1 MKYPL
6 ISEYVKA
13 IQGASDNLDKLAY
26 LAPVL
31 DDHGEHIAV
40 GVLVPWCLRCWTRVP
55 ENVMP
60 SGVLRKNRIGELK
73 PIVRLHMNLI

>member
-31 DDHGEHIAV
+31 DDG
-40 GVLVPWCLRCWTRVP
+40 GV
-55 ENVMP
+55 
-60 SGVLRKNRIGELK
+60 I
-73 PIVRLHMNLI
+73 